1 MSYVIRLIETR
12 TGEPTEFDG
21 QYVEH
26 YDPTYIHPEGYD
38 GGLLVT
44 TPDEARALRFE
55 SAAAAFLCYRQ
66 EFGMRWD
73 GAPNRPLTAWTV
85 EISPAPVAEASEVA
99 R

>member
-21 QYVEH
+21 QYVEL

-44 TPDEARALRFE
+44 TPDEARALRFPTVE
-55 SAAAAFLCYRQ
+55 AAFACYRQ
-66 EFGMRWD
+66 EFGRRHD
-73 GAPNRPLTAWTV
+73 GEPNRPLTAWTV
-85 EISPAPVAEASEVA
+85 EIFRLPVAEEVA
-99 R
+99 P